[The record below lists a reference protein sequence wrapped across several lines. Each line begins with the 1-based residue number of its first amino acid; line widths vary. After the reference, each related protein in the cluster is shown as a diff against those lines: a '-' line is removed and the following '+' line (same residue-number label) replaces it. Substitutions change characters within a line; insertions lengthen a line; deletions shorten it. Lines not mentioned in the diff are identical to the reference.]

1 MDGWDWCKSIILGVT
16 GGIPGRGKERGEK
29 VGVMG
34 EEFFAKAKK
43 SLLVVGLVRSGLVR
57 VDSQGKK
64 IVGWKDLVICGVS
77 RTQRDFKGSFLYP
90 FKTAFLSKVKTRR
103 PSRGR
108 ISQFGED
115 KGFV

>member
-43 SLLVVGLVRSGLVR
+43 SLLIIGLVRKRG
-57 VDSQGKK
+57 VDSQGKE
-64 IVGWKDLVICGVS
+64 IVGGKCLIIRYVGG
-77 RTQRDFKGSFLYP
+77 TQRNFEGTFLNP
-90 FKTAFLSKVKTRR
+90 FKAAFLSDAKTRR
-103 PSRGR
+103 PGR
-108 ISQFGED
+108 
-115 KGFV
+115 